1 MAYKMPR
8 KMKNVYENFSQ
19 RFLYEWVTFKS
30 NFMKKYKMCVINSNV
45 FTKTS
50 QHYPILLHVI

>member
-1 MAYKMPR
+1 
-8 KMKNVYENFSQ
+8 MKNVYDKFSQ
-19 RFLYEWVTFKS
+19 GFLYEWVTPRN
-30 NFMKKYKMCVINSNV
+30 NFMKKYKLCVINNNV